1 MSINWTRRTFTIF
14 QWSLVLLRS
23 SPKVISFL
31 YRVYI
36 SYILFQLTD
45 ILLATIVNSIALISK
60 ILSIYVHCLLIQKL
74 MLSSQN
80 DICDFLKCQT
90 AVVFEMKQS
99 SLHTMPGL
107 PIEFFWWHIN
117 AAFIPA
123 NFQVSEITYRVFHN
137 PIIHGNDCKEKIIGI
152 LLYAV

>member
-1 MSINWTRRTFTIF
+1 MIQKQRNVGALPLCQQFSISSWVVSLNLNNSSSTMSINWTRRTFTIF

-107 PIEFFWWHIN
+107 PIEFF
-117 AAFIPA
+117 
-123 NFQVSEITYRVFHN
+123 
-137 PIIHGNDCKEKIIGI
+137 
-152 LLYAV
+152 